1 MIFVFCC
8 MLSIL
13 LSAANTYA
21 QISDCV
27 RKAGEEILLELVTR
41 PNKIVVRVG
50 SKGCTDKGVSPSLQD
65 LSANRRLNRVLTH
78 WLIDQFIDLWAT
90 QLKQCDRMPNP
101 AVILQIDLRADYLR
115 LLR

>member
-1 MIFVFCC
+1 MIFVFYC

-27 RKAGEEILLELVTR
+27 RKTGELVTR

-50 SKGCTDKGVSPSLQD
+50 SDGCTDKSVSPSVQD
-65 LSANRRLNRVLTH
+65 LSANRGLNRVLTH

-101 AVILQIDLRADYLR
+101 AVILQIDLRADHLR